1 MIHVNDSRFNVPS
14 SFNIYCSSLTIMQP
28 FTQLTGV
35 VAALDR
41 VNVDTDQIIPK
52 QFLKTIKRTGLRE
65 GLFFDWRKKKDG
77 SPDPSFFLN
86 QARYQGATILLTR
99 DNFGCGSSREHAPWA
114 LLDQGFRCVMA
125 SSFADIFYNNCFQNG
140 ILPVVLQAEEIR
152 ILMRDVLATPGYQ
165 LTVDLAEQAVTSPD
179 GTRYRFTI
187 DPFRKDCLYRGLDSI
202 GLTLQHESSIAD
214 YEARRRAEAPWL
226 FTDLRA

>member
-1 MIHVNDSRFNVPS
+1 
-14 SFNIYCSSLTIMQP
+14 MQP

-35 VAALDR
+35 VAVLDR

-65 GLFFDWRKKKDG
+65 GLFFDWRKQKDG

-86 QARYQGATILLTR
+86 QTRYQDATILLTR

-114 LLDQGFRCVMA
+114 LLDQGFRCLIA
-125 SSFADIFYNNCFQNG
+125 PSFADIFYNNCFQNG
-140 ILPVVLQAEEIR
+140 ILPVVLQAAEVHV
-152 ILMRDVLATPGYQ
+152 LMKEVVATPGYQ
-165 LTVDLAEQAVTSPD
+165 LTVDLGQQTVTSPS
-179 GTRYRFTI
+179 GTTYCFTI

-202 GLTLQHESSIAD
+202 GLTLQHESAIAD

>member
-1 MIHVNDSRFNVPS
+1 
-14 SFNIYCSSLTIMQP
+14 MQP
-28 FTQLTGV
+28 FTKMTGI

-65 GLFFDWRKKKDG
+65 GLFFDWRKQKDG

-86 QARYQGATILLTR
+86 QARYQDATILLTR

-114 LLDQGFRCVMA
+114 LLDQGFRCIIA

-140 ILPVVLQAEEIR
+140 ILPVVLQAEEVKT
-152 ILMRDVLATPGYQ
+152 LMQEVLRTPDYR
-165 LTVDLAEQAVTSPD
+165 LTVDLAQQTVTAPD
-179 GTRYRFTI
+179 GTHYRFTI

-202 GLTLQHESSIAD
+202 GLTLQHESAIAD
-214 YEARRRAEAPWL
+214 YEARRRTEAPWL
-226 FTDLRA
+226 FTDLHA